1 MALVVRLITPPP
13 NSPGK
18 LAEKLFCTSVEAMTL
33 VGKMSRGT
41 TRLSGSGLGSGEPL
55 SSASE

>member
-1 MALVVRLITPPP
+1 M
-13 NSPGK
+13 
-18 LAEKLFCTSVEAMTL
+18 ML
-33 VGKMSRGT
+33 VGKMSSGT